1 MDTNQ
6 RRILEML
13 ADKKISVEEAER
25 LLSLTRAESASGA
38 ASTSSEIKGTKS
50 LPKYLRV
57 EVRPNPNNPGG
68 PADVVNI
75 RVPVTLLRAGIKLA
89 SVIPPKAYDQVDSA
103 LKEKG
108 VEFDLRNIK
117 PENLEE
123 IVASLNDLE
132 VDVHNGQQT
141 VHIYSE

>member
-25 LLSLTRAESASGA
+25 LLSLTRSESASGA

-50 LPKYLRV
+50 PPKYLRV